1 MLAAAAVSSDPEA
14 GSLRP
19 PFGPTRSAL
28 LCNNLQEQFRGAKI
42 KVLSARVSQA
52 KRILLWLVLGTLA
65 ALLSYFAFRGYFSP
79 DFLIGF
85 SNVFR
90 C

>member
-1 MLAAAAVSSDPEA
+1 M
-14 GSLRP
+14 
-19 PFGPTRSAL
+19 
-28 LCNNLQEQFRGAKI
+28 
-42 KVLSARVSQA
+42 LSARVSQA

>member
-1 MLAAAAVSSDPEA
+1 M
-14 GSLRP
+14 
-19 PFGPTRSAL
+19 
-28 LCNNLQEQFRGAKI
+28 
-42 KVLSARVSQA
+42 LSARVSQA
-52 KRILLWLVLGTLA
+52 KRILLWLVLSVLA

>member
-1 MLAAAAVSSDPEA
+1 ML
-14 GSLRP
+14 G
-19 PFGPTRSAL
+19 
-28 LCNNLQEQFRGAKI
+28 
-42 KVLSARVSQA
+42 ARVSQA
-52 KRILLWLVLGTLA
+52 KRILLWLVLSALA
-65 ALLSYFAFRGYFSP
+65 ALLYLAFRGYFSP